1 MYSEAPKAIGCCT
14 EHIANPVKRG
24 ELRSVELGRCRVVP
38 IEELQRLLVRRVEA
52 GDLRK
57 GKAKGPEIRPLALSV
72 NHNSSHIRAL
82 LCGERND
89 GGARQCQPIKFAR
102 SIFVS

>member
-52 GDLRK
+52 VDLRK
-57 GKAKGPEIRPLALSV
+57 GKANGPEIRPFGAFCEPYA
-72 NHNSSHIRAL
+72 SHIRAL

>member
-1 MYSEAPKAIGCCT
+1 MSGWLMYLEAPKAIGCCT

-72 NHNSSHIRAL
+72 NHMLVTYAHYYAASETTEVLDNANR
-82 LCGERND
+82 
-89 GGARQCQPIKFAR
+89 
-102 SIFVS
+102 